1 MTQLPVYKC
10 KLDDSITSSPDLVW
24 GGILHPPF
32 SNELYLQRVTRYN
45 RFNLLLC
52 YLMGTFCLDVG
63 LSEEI
68 SLYPLV
74 VVIALTAHTY
84 LEAGAMDIYEGN
96 TIIFTPTSFDNYK
109 QLYVQCT
116 Q

>member
-1 MTQLPVYKC
+1 
-10 KLDDSITSSPDLVW
+10 
-24 GGILHPPF
+24 
-32 SNELYLQRVTRYN
+32 
-45 RFNLLLC
+45 
-52 YLMGTFCLDVG
+52 MGTFCLDVG

-84 LEAGAMDIYEGN
+84 LKAGAMDIYEGN

-109 QLYVQCT
+109 QLYV
-116 Q
+116 